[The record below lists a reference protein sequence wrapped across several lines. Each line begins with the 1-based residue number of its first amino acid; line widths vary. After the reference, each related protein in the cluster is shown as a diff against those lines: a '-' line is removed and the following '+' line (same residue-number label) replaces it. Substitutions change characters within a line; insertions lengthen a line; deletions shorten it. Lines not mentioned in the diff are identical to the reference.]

1 MLTTNEK
8 QATRG
13 RESLVSLFD
22 AGTFVEMGAYIR
34 RRGEE
39 APYDAVLTGYGSV
52 NGKLTFAFAQDQD
65 SLSGALDEI
74 GAGKI
79 QRLYEEAL
87 RVGAPVVA
95 LMSSTGAVVTDGA
108 SALSA
113 YGRTMKCAAD
123 ASGIIPQIALVEGK
137 CTGLSAV
144 IASMFDVTVTVKGV
158 SEIAFNLAAARGDKD
173 SYAEAHGL
181 SALHAEDIPSALAA
195 VRELISLLPRNNRD
209 VADVDPTD
217 DPARPVAAD
226 ELTGLALV
234 RALADNGRVV
244 SLYEN
249 FAPELITAITA
260 IGGRTCG
267 VIATDASIGDGK
279 LTPKGAR
286 KAAKLVAFCDSFSLP
301 VITLVDSMGVDMSAP
316 REPAPAF
323 GKLAKAYISA
333 TTAKI
338 SVVMGN
344 AIGAAFTLLGSRALG
359 ADLALALPET
369 VISPLLDKNMRY
381 RQTRLERLKGK
392 LLSFY
397 EKGRL
402 GIPEFLFTQGRC
414 PFYERIISA
423 CDSFCIEFHSSS

>member
-34 RRGEE
+34 RRGAE

-95 LMSSTGAVVTDGA
+95 IMSSTGAVVTDGA

-144 IASMFDVTVTVKGV
+144 IASMFDFTVTVKEI

-249 FAPELITAITA
+249 FAPELITAIT
-260 IGGRTCG
+260 GN
-267 VIATDASIGDGK
+267 K
-279 LTPKGAR
+279 L
-286 KAAKLVAFCDSFSLP
+286 F
-301 VITLVDSMGVDMSAP
+301 
-316 REPAPAF
+316 
-323 GKLAKAYISA
+323 
-333 TTAKI
+333 I
-338 SVVMGN
+338 SV
-344 AIGAAFTLLGSRALG
+344 
-359 ADLALALPET
+359 
-369 VISPLLDKNMRY
+369 
-381 RQTRLERLKGK
+381 
-392 LLSFY
+392 
-397 EKGRL
+397 
-402 GIPEFLFTQGRC
+402 
-414 PFYERIISA
+414 
-423 CDSFCIEFHSSS
+423 